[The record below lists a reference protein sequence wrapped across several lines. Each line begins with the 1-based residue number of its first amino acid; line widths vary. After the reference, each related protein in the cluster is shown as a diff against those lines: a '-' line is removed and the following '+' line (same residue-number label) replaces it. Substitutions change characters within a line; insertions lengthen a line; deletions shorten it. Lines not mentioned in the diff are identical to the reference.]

1 MISKAIFTN
10 VLAVVAMIT
19 IASAIPTSNVF
30 GERAASATPNVEVCT
45 GNIGT
50 GCVNIPV
57 GSDACINFTGRL
69 SFLDKESATP
79 NVEVCT
85 GNIGTGCVNI
95 PVGSDACINFT
106 GRLSFLDKESSAV
119 GVPGGFV
126 CSFFADA
133 GCLSPQAHRE
143 VTL

>member
-1 MISKAIFTN
+1 MLSKAVFTN

-57 GSDACINFTGRL
+57 GSDACINFTG
-69 SFLDKESATP
+69 
-79 NVEVCT
+79 
-85 GNIGTGCVNI
+85 G
-95 PVGSDACINFT
+95 
-106 GRLSFLDKESSAV
+106 LSFLDKESSAV
-119 GVPGGFV
+119 VVPGGFV

-133 GCLSPQAHRE
+133 GCLAPQGGVGQVVLQGGSWSFLKPVPGTAGNVNFNDQASSFSCSP
-143 VTL
+143 V